1 MADRIEQES
10 VDYRV
15 GQVEAQRTWAQSPA
29 LARRIAAVAHDH
41 HSAARAAGYRDAVTA
56 LEGR

>member
-1 MADRIEQES
+1 MADLTTSERANYQA
-10 VDYRV
+10 
-15 GQVEAQRTWAQSPA
+15 GHAEATRTHAQNPA

-41 HSAARAAGYRDAVTA
+41 HPAARAAGYRDAVTA